1 MEVRFG
7 LTQLFHYMNYVDSQS
22 QYNLVLVLHLLL
34 TNYYTRIKYN
44 ASAFIVLLISV
55 KTDDDNEPQTD
66 EEVYKWNC
74 EDLEKN
80 TRETIHYMTVL
91 GKRWEN
97 EGGNQ
102 HEQVMHNKDIGNI
115 SLEEVSFCWSKQYNY
130 YWMISRFL
138 SFSRPGKLF
147 KGQQTW

>member
-1 MEVRFG
+1 M
-7 LTQLFHYMNYVDSQS
+7 TTMSHKQMKKSIN
-22 QYNLVLVLHLLL
+22 
-34 TNYYTRIKYN
+34 
-44 ASAFIVLLISV
+44 
-55 KTDDDNEPQTD
+55 
-66 EEVYKWNC
+66 

-115 SLEEVSFCWSKQYNY
+115 SLEEVSVEVNNTTT
-130 YWMISRFL
+130 IE
-138 SFSRPGKLF
+138 
-147 KGQQTW
+147 